1 MSKLELINHKSYPRN
16 RSESIRLKNPTRIEL
31 YTQDSS
37 SREQAIN
44 SETELHEQARAERRG
59 KLRTFTPTEG
69 PVHGLVLPEEPEPPG
84 PRRRRLL
91 RDAVRRRGRHR
102 RRRGGGRLLRRSSH
116 DGATEQETRPFDRQ
130 AGSMGPGGRE
140 EQRSSPLL
148 ALVCWPFSLVSSLLR
163 SFLAKLWNWTGGWMF
178 FLTGTGKKGSEGE
191 RGFCEDTS
199 LSLTGELSWI
209 LGMKSNHLCA
219 ELDAVRESG
228 WDTR

>member
-1 MSKLELINHKSYPRN
+1 MGEYPPQEPYTNRAVVNGRDAGFQLERASNQL
-16 RSESIRLKNPTRIEL
+16 
-31 YTQDSS
+31 
-37 SREQAIN
+37 A
-44 SETELHEQARAERRG
+44 ETELREKTRAKKRG

-91 RDAVRRRGRHR
+91 R
-102 RRRGGGRLLRRSSH
+102 RSGQ
-116 DGATEQETRPFDRQ
+116 DGATEQETRPLDRQ